1 MPDAKSDKVKIFI
14 SYARDDAGRVS
25 EIYHRLKA
33 AGFEPWIDSED
44 LLPGVKWKEAIIKA
58 VREADL
64 FLLCV
69 STRSRD
75 RQGFIRR
82 EIKIALDQLE
92 EKTPDQIY
100 FIPVRLEEC
109 ELPEKVDE
117 FQCVNWFEAGAW
129 ERLEKALRI
138 QAEKLGGKK
147 LPKPKPPSPL
157 KPPSF
162 TPAIDPVSFVSKY
175 KTAILA
181 AGVLGLVLIGV
192 FVWRHFIG
200 NQSKVDSPPTPTPTP
215 IAEKSVPPADSAEVL
230 RYSLESDGKKGF
242 RFRFRAVESGYL
254 YVIGSMD
261 NSGKKEE
268 WIYLSNNPDKD
279 VKVNSNELQPNFD
292 FLFPGGDGFTIPPG
306 KTERPTLIW
315 SATRL
320 QNLDCFST
328 SEMRP
333 LTPDEGE
340 ALKNLRA
347 QSEVRHPITQNE
359 VDSVIL
365 KALPSSTVPVV
376 KYIDVSWPK

>member
-14 SYARDDAGRVS
+14 SYARDDAEQVS

-33 AGFEPWIDSED
+33 AGYDPWIDSED
-44 LLPGVKWKEAIIKA
+44 LLPGVKWKDAIIKA

-69 STRSRD
+69 SPRSSN
-75 RQGFIRR
+75 RQGFIQR
-82 EIKIALDQLE
+82 EIKLALDQLE
-92 EKTPDQIY
+92 EKTFDQIY

-129 ERLEKALRI
+129 EKLEKALRI
-138 QAEKLGGKK
+138 QAEKMPGKK

-162 TPAIDPVSFVSKY
+162 PPDVQPGSFVTRY
-175 KTAILA
+175 KTAIWA
-181 AGVLGLVLIGV
+181 ASVLILMLIGV
-192 FVWRHFIG
+192 FGLGYFITYRPF
-200 NQSKVDSPPTPTPTP
+200 NTAPSTPMPTPVD
-215 IAEKSVPPADSAEVL
+215 EKSIPPADYAELL
-230 RYSLESDGKKGF
+230 RYSLESDGKTGF
-242 RFRFRAVESGYL
+242 RFRFRAAAAGYL

-279 VKVNSNELQPNFD
+279 LKVKSNELKPNSD
-292 FLFPGGDGFTIPPG
+292 FPFPAGDGITIPPA
-306 KTERPTLIW
+306 KPERFTLIW

-320 QNLDCFST
+320 QSLDCFS
-328 SEMRP
+328 SEMRF
-333 LTPDEGE
+333 LTKDEVAAIKKMLTQSELRNPIPNDEG
-340 ALKNLRA
+340 
-347 QSEVRHPITQNE
+347 
-359 VDSVIL
+359 DWVIL

-376 KYIDVSWPK
+376 KYIDVRWPK